1 MQNLRAAFLTAVVIA
16 LITLA
21 ITSIAE
27 RDAQAHLDR
36 ALQPTPVV
44 ETVRSVSAVRFSRFV
59 RGE

>member
-1 MQNLRAAFLTAVVIA
+1 MQNLRTAFLTAVVIA

-44 ETVRSVSAVRFSRFV
+44 QTLSDVSAVRYSRSV
-59 RGE
+59 NGE